1 MNGSA
6 TVWVIS
12 KQGLLIL
19 QKVAKASLGGV
30 FSDQNK
36 SWLKRKAQEDDSDDE
51 LAAPQN
57 SDSEGN
63 NCTARCHREVQDTDT
78 YNYP

>member
-1 MNGSA
+1 LH
-6 TVWVIS
+6 V
-12 KQGLLIL
+12 L
-19 QKVAKASLGGV
+19 QKVGKASLGGV

-63 NCTARCHREVQDTDT
+63 ICAARCNDVYKDTGT
-78 YNYP
+78 YECP

>member
-1 MNGSA
+1 LH
-6 TVWVIS
+6 T
-12 KQGLLIL
+12 L
-19 QKVAKASLGGV
+19 QKVAKASPGGV

-57 SDSEGN
+57 SDSEGSV
-63 NCTARCHREVQDTDT
+63 CTACCNDV
-78 YNYP
+78 YNHTGVYDCP

>member
-1 MNGSA
+1 
-6 TVWVIS
+6 
-12 KQGLLIL
+12 LHIL

-63 NCTARCHREVQDTDT
+63 ICTARRHDVYKDTGT
-78 YNYP
+78 YDCL